1 MKRIDND
8 KFKEIIYTDVL
19 ENGLQVFIIHKP
31 EYASSSALFAVPYG
45 SLDYQQTIGDNI
57 FFVQPGAAHFLE
69 HKLFEDEEGDIM
81 GLFSAMGANV
91 NAFTSYN
98 ETVYYFSTSNNSID
112 KPLNL
117 LLDFVQ
123 QLRINDESVE
133 KEKGIIT
140 QELLMYKQMPDS
152 RLLNEALKALFHDFP
167 LKHDIG
173 GTVESVTAI
182 TTEELSKAYQY
193 NYHPANMKLVIVT
206 GNDPKHILDIVKS
219 NQSRKT
225 FNNFSPL
232 KRQVYD
238 EPYEVVNNNITINMD
253 VSQPKVCLAYKMKVV
268 NESDEQR
275 NKNEWAL
282 RFIMESYFSGLNEE
296 YQKWLDDRIITDYFG
311 YDVDLTA
318 DYAILLFFNET
329 DNIEVFKNTIDA
341 QLKQMKKGLIEVA
354 QINQLKKRYF
364 GQTLRIFNNIN
375 DIGVSYVRS
384 IINKIDLFRSIELI
398 NEVDTETILEAL
410 KRVDLNN
417 SSLIT
422 IKKEGAKQDDR
433 T

>member
-1 MKRIDND
+1 M
-8 KFKEIIYTDVL
+8 
-19 ENGLQVFIIHKP
+19 
-31 EYASSSALFAVPYG
+31 LFR
-45 SLDYQQTIGDNI
+45 S
-57 FFVQPGAAHFLE
+57 
-69 HKLFEDEEGDIM
+69 
-81 GLFSAMGANV
+81 
-91 NAFTSYN
+91 
-98 ETVYYFSTSNNSID
+98 
-112 KPLNL
+112 
-117 LLDFVQ
+117 

-182 TTEELSKAYQY
+182 TTEELTKAYEY

-219 NQSRKT
+219 NQSKKI
-225 FNNFSPL
+225 FSDFSPL

-238 EPYEVVNNNITINMD
+238 EPYEVVSNNVTINMD

-329 DNIEVFKNTIDA
+329 DNVELFSRTLDA
-341 QLKQMKKGLIEVA
+341 QLKQMKKGLIEVD

-384 IINKIDLFRSIELI
+384 IINKIDLFRNIELI
-398 NEVDTETILEAL
+398 NEVDIETILEAL

-422 IKKEGAKQDDR
+422 IKKEGVKQDDR